1 MTKEI
6 QHFIEL
12 DSSLNRVFGAIS
24 NPQEL
29 IQWFPDEAILE
40 PRVGGFFKIS
50 FLKDSKKPKMKMDRN
65 FVNEGKILEIIPN
78 SKLVHTW
85 KWKQFSDF
93 PDTIVS
99 WELAKISDNKTKLTL
114 THSGFSGHEKGPAS
128 IEEHNKGWL
137 FFLNELVS
145 YCKK

>member
-50 FLKDSKKPKMKMDRN
+50 FLKDSKKPKIIMGQD
-65 FVNEGKILEIIPN
+65 FVNEGKILEIISN
-78 SKLVHTW
+78 TKLIHTW
-85 KWKQFSDF
+85 K
-93 PDTIVS
+93 
-99 WELAKISDNKTKLTL
+99 
-114 THSGFSGHEKGPAS
+114 
-128 IEEHNKGWL
+128 
-137 FFLNELVS
+137 
-145 YCKK
+145 